1 MDLQLKGQTVLVA
14 GASEGIGFETARLFL
29 EEGARVLIASRSAEK
44 LTQASAQLQKITG
57 KTVEW
62 HVADLRKADDVDT
75 LVAWVGTFTLALDVL
90 VTTVGGSHR
99 AKFEELTD
107 ADWLASYEF
116 NLLGTVRIIRAL
128 QLSLKASGNGRV
140 ITLGAGAARMP
151 YPNQIVSNVHKAGM
165 LSLVK
170 TLAAELADQQIRV
183 NSVCPGRTLTSLWTT
198 RADALSAERGVDRD
212 TIIEEFTHEIPMKR
226 FGQAV
231 ESANMIVFLAS
242 PRASYITGQ
251 SINVDGGIARSL
263 L

>member
-1 MDLQLKGQTVLVA
+1 MDLKLHGQTVLVA
-14 GASEGIGFETARLFL
+14 GASEGIGFATAQLFL

-44 LTQASAQLQKITG
+44 LTQAAAQLQQATD

-62 HVADLRKADDVDT
+62 KVADLRNADDVEALAD
-75 LVAWVGTFTLALDVL
+75 WVGTFTSALDVL

-99 AKFEELTD
+99 ATFAELTD
-107 ADWLASYEF
+107 VDWLASYEF

-128 QLSLKASGNGRV
+128 QPSLSASGNGRI

-170 TLAAELADQQIRV
+170 TLAAELADQHIRI
-183 NSVCPGRTLTSLWTT
+183 NSVCPGRTLTSLWTN
-198 RADALSAERGVDRD
+198 RADAMAAERGVDRD

-242 PRASYITGQ
+242 PLASYVTGQ